1 MELYNYSIY
10 NVIRRNAALQGSRLS
25 LRSADRRIGHGELL
39 DLVDRLA
46 RGLVRAGVKKGDRL
60 AILSNNS
67 PEYVFVLGA
76 AARIGALAVP
86 INWRLKHEEIENI
99 LSDATP
105 RALFVDAENLPLA
118 MPLAA
123 MCGSIER
130 RYVIGEAGVGFD
142 ALASLLSGPGG
153 PPDAGPGLEDPYVVI
168 YTAAVQGKPR
178 GAVLSHRNILFSSL
192 QYICSLGL
200 THADIH
206 VGTLPL
212 FHIAGLGLLFATMHA
227 GGANLLMPKFDAD
240 LALEYIEKDK
250 ATVFAEFP
258 PILKTVLEKA
268 DGRRSALGS
277 LRHVVGLDLPDTV
290 KRLEEATGATFWTGY
305 GQSETTG
312 FVSFSPY
319 FEKEGSAG
327 VANLESE
334 IRIMGENGTPRRPG
348 ETGEI
353 AVRGPLVF
361 SGYWNRDGDNRHT
374 FRGGWHHTGDMGRID
389 EDGYLWYVGRS
400 SEKELIKPGGENV
413 YPAEVEKAILEHPRI
428 AQAAVFGVP
437 DPEWGEAIKAVCVL
451 SAGSME
457 ATELIEFVAARIARY
472 KKPKHVVFVTDLPKK
487 GDGTVDREKVK
498 ALYG

>member
-10 NVIRRNAALQGSRLS
+10 NVIRRNAALQGGRLS

-39 DLVDRLA
+39 GLVDRLA
-46 RGLVRAGVKKGDRL
+46 GGLVRAGVKKGDRL

-76 AARIGALAVP
+76 AARIGALVVP

-105 RALFVDAENLPLA
+105 RALFVDAENFPAALPLA
-118 MPLAA
+118 AT
-123 MCGSIER
+123 CGSIER
-130 RYVIGEAGVGFD
+130 RYVIGEAASGFD
-142 ALASLLSGPGG
+142 ALASLLSGPGS
-153 PPDAGPGLEDPYVVI
+153 PPDAGPGLEDPFVVI

-200 THADIH
+200 TRADIH

-240 LALEYIEKDK
+240 LALEFIEKDK

-268 DGRRSALGS
+268 EGRRSALVS

-290 KRLEEATGATFWTGY
+290 KRFEETTGATFWTGY

-319 FEKEGSAG
+319 FERNGSAG
-327 VANLESE
+327 VANLETE
-334 IRIMGENGTPRRPG
+334 IRIVDENGAPRGPG

-389 EDGYLWYVGRS
+389 ADGYLWYVGRS
-400 SEKELIKPGGENV
+400 PEKELIKPGGENV
-413 YPAEVEKAILEHPRI
+413 YPAEVEKAILEHPRV
-428 AQAAVFGVP
+428 AQAAVIGVP

-451 SAGSME
+451 STGSME
-457 ATELIEFVAARIARY
+457 AAELIEFVAVRIARY
-472 KKPKHVVFVTDLPKK
+472 KKPKHVVFVADLPKK
-487 GDGTVDREKVK
+487 GDGSVDREKVK
-498 ALYG
+498 SLYG